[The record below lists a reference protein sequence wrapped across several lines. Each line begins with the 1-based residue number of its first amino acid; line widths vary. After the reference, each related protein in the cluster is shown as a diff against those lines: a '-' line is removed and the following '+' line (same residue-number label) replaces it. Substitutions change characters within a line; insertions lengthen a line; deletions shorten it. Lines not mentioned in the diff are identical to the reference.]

1 MEHIEEVTNEDI
13 SDTVS
18 ESSFVSD
25 TGGVGAGDLVSYEDE
40 EDKEEEDLES
50 LILSPEHEELLESAI
65 SSYRFFACKTVETVH
80 LELKKSGCTLVT
92 KLRLFNWF
100 STREDN
106 GSESDRWAFR
116 AEKLKKV
123 DHAVGEKEKV
133 SSKVRF
139 LEEIASIRE
148 FNCDTSTGGYVKCSD
163 TVSEISMDGDTV
175 NAGRFSGLEIGV
187 LDGDYTAD
195 EISAAIKFLH
205 KHMLDK
211 EDKEGLPYNLLTQD
225 EIITAIKK
233 RREIVSK
240 LESEKVGEDEV
251 KSPMVTTDIIE
262 GLEDMVDDLHH
273 CDINLTI
280 PPKSPMVVPGVAELE
295 RTNEVDTGGGGN
307 GGF

>member
-13 SDTVS
+13 SDTIS

-65 SSYRFFACKTVETVH
+65 SSYRFFARKTVETVH

-100 STREDN
+100 STKEDN

-148 FNCDTSTGGYVKCSD
+148 FNCDTSTGDNVKCSD
-163 TVSEISMDGDTV
+163 TVSEISTDGDTV
-175 NAGRFSGLEIGV
+175 GYLYN
-187 LDGDYTAD
+187 GDYTAD
-195 EISAAIKFLH
+195 EITAAIRFLR
-205 KHMLDK
+205 KQMLDK
-211 EDKEGLPYNLLTQD
+211 TREGFTD
-225 EIITAIKK
+225 EEWK
-233 RREIVSK
+233 RREN
-240 LESEKVGEDEV
+240 GEFDEEW
-251 KSPMVTTDIIE
+251 I
-262 GLEDMVDDLHH
+262 
-273 CDINLTI
+273 
-280 PPKSPMVVPGVAELE
+280 
-295 RTNEVDTGGGGN
+295 
-307 GGF
+307 